1 VTEKQFT
8 NALESYESLRE
19 IPGVGDDEDILGQV
33 DQAYAATQ
41 TSANFDA
48 AQKAQEKADKGSH
61 KVEEKEAKA
70 AEKAKAKKDA
80 AAAKQ
85 AEKDAKAKA
94 KEEKERAKE
103 EAKAAKAEQKAAAA
117 AAKKDAAAAAADD
130 DAEAED
136 DDDEPIAVSKKRKNA
151 SMKPAKVFREGNR
164 KSSRKDAIA
173 AEEADAPCSPAAA

>member
-1 VTEKQFT
+1 MTEKQFT

-70 AEKAKAKKDA
+70 GEKAKAEKTA

-85 AEKDAKAKA
+85 AEKANKMRLENKKRGSDKK
-94 KEEKERAKE
+94 KLRS
-103 EAKAAKAEQKAAAA
+103 
-117 AAKKDAAAAAADD
+117 KKDWD
-130 DAEAED
+130 
-136 DDDEPIAVSKKRKNA
+136 
-151 SMKPAKVFREGNR
+151 
-164 KSSRKDAIA
+164 
-173 AEEADAPCSPAAA
+173 